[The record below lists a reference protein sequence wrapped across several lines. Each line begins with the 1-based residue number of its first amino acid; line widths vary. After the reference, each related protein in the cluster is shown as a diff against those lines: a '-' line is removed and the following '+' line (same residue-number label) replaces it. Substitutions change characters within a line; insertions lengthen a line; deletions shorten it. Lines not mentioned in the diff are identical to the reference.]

1 VEGAYRF
8 LNRIWTF
15 VYKNRDILSAKSSEG
30 IKDRSQFSSGAAQL
44 LRKAHQTI
52 KKVTNSIERDYHF
65 NTAIAALMELINE
78 TLAFYPSNKYDA
90 DVLRFGIKKVILLLS
105 PFAPHVAEEL
115 WGEVGEDRSIFN
127 GSWPSW
133 DEDIAREEEIEL
145 VIQING
151 KLRGKVMI
159 PAGLDD
165 KAIKEKAFSESK
177 IKEHLK
183 DKPLKKVIVVKG
195 RLVNI
200 VV

>member
-1 VEGAYRF
+1 
-8 LNRIWTF
+8 L
-15 VYKNRDILSAKSSEG
+15 
-30 IKDRSQFSSGAAQL
+30 
-44 LRKAHQTI
+44 
-52 KKVTNSIERDYHF
+52 
-65 NTAIAALMELINE
+65 
-78 TLAFYPSNKYDA
+78 
-90 DVLRFGIKKVILLLS
+90 
-105 PFAPHVAEEL
+105 
-115 WGEVGEDRSIFN
+115 
-127 GSWPSW
+127 SWPSW
-133 DEDIAREEEIEL
+133 DEEIAREEEIEL

-165 KAIKEKAFSESK
+165 EAIKEKAFSESK